1 MKTIFL
7 NSDSRVRICW
17 RLISFIVITFVI
29 NIPFQLLT
37 QSLMDEGLARGYCS
51 GAFFLASVLIGL
63 YIQSRFFEKSSFNHY
78 GLSPTI
84 GWLGEFAFGCLIAA
98 VQLILFFS
106 LMMVTGNIEVTNYF
120 VTSADNFSF
129 LAGFASEAFGQ
140 LVGSTAEEVFFRAFL
155 FYLAFEALKPAIEN
169 LRNRALIA
177 CIIISPLFGLA
188 HAFNEGATI
197 LTTINLTIDAMML
210 SAAFLVTG
218 RLGMAIGIHFA
229 WNLMQGAV
237 LGLGNSGTLSKV
249 SIIQTSMPDNL
260 LTGGAFGPEGSIL
273 LVVLD
278 IIALIMILSWKMY
291 HKGELVHNEVL
302 SGHESTEKNLAFV
315 VK

>member
-1 MKTIFL
+1 
-7 NSDSRVRICW
+7 
-17 RLISFIVITFVI
+17 
-29 NIPFQLLT
+29 
-37 QSLMDEGLARGYCS
+37 
-51 GAFFLASVLIGL
+51 LASVLIGL

-129 LAGFASEAFGQ
+129 LAGFLSEAFGQ

-169 LRNRALIA
+169 LRNRAVIA